1 MTPRPAGKSPKT
13 PAKGAA
19 QARPTARATSLPA
32 DAVEPGTLAAWGRWL
47 AANHA
52 RSAGIWLVTR
62 KKAAGPPWL
71 SYDEVVTEALAWGW
85 VDSKPRALDAE
96 RTMLWFAPRKAGSGW
111 SAANKVRLARL
122 EADGKLMP
130 PGRAKVEAA
139 KADGSWTRLDA
150 VDALE
155 VPPDLAAAL
164 RRLRGAT
171 ANFAAFPRSVRRG
184 LLEWVV
190 QAKRPETRAARV
202 REIAEKAAVNERANQ
217 WRGKDAAR
225 TR

>member
-1 MTPRPAGKSPKT
+1 MTPRPAKRMASP
-13 PAKGAA
+13 PAKGRA
-19 QARPTARATSLPA
+19 TARASSLPA
-32 DAVEPGTLAAWGRWL
+32 DAVEPATLAAWGRWL

-52 RSAGIWLVTR
+52 RSTGIWLVTR

-71 SYDEVVTEALAWGW
+71 SYDAVVTEALAWGW
-85 VDSKPRALDAE
+85 VDSKPRALDAA
-96 RTMLWFAPRKAGSGW
+96 RTMLWMAPRKAGSGW
-111 SAANKVRLARL
+111 SAANKARLARL
-122 EADGKLMP
+122 DAEGRLMP

-139 KADGSWTRLDA
+139 KADGSWSRLDA

-155 VPPDLAAAL
+155 VPPDLASAL

-171 ANFAAFPRSVRRG
+171 GNFAAFPRSVRRG

-217 WRGKDAAR
+217 WRGQGAPR